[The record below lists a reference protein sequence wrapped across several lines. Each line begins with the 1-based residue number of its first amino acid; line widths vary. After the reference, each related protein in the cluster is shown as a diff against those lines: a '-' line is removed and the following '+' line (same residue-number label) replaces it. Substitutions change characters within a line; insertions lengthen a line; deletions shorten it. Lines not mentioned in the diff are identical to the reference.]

1 LNITLIA
8 GGISAEREVSL
19 SSGRSILKALRENG
33 HIVTVVDPVYGAE
46 KVPEETIFKDN
57 VSKIY
62 PDVHSLQD
70 LKTKS
75 YKNILACFNS
85 DIFENTD
92 IAFIGLH
99 GKFGEDGRIQAILD
113 SRGIKYTGSG
123 VVSSVVAI
131 DKEYSKIVFR
141 QNGILTPDWFVLKKN
156 EDIDISLLTVKINTS
171 FGLPFVVKPCDE
183 GSTVGL
189 TIIRDLNDNTFEEA
203 IRLAFRYSDKILIE
217 RYINGKEITVS
228 VLNNRAYP
236 VIEIRPKDGYYDYHH
251 KYTSGMTE
259 YICPAEIPADIAE
272 KVKEAGLKAH
282 RALDCDVYSRV
293 DFILTEDNTAYCLEV
308 NTLPGMTSLSLVPK
322 SVKAAGIEFNQLIE
336 QIINLSLLKYSNR

>member
-1 LNITLIA
+1 LNIALIA

-19 SSGRSILKALRENG
+19 SSGKSILKALRENG
-33 HIVTVVDPVYGAE
+33 HNVTVVDPVYGAE
-46 KVPEETIFKDN
+46 RVPEETIFKDN

-75 YKNILACFNS
+75 YKNILSCFNS
-85 DIFENTD
+85 EIFDNID

-131 DKEYSKIVFR
+131 DKEFSKIIFR

-156 EDIDISLLTVKINTS
+156 DDIDPVLLKEKINS
-171 FGLPFVVKPCDE
+171 AFGLPIVIKPCDE

-189 TIIRDLNDNTFEEA
+189 TIIRDFNGNSFEEA

-217 RYINGKEITVS
+217 RYIKGKEITVA
-228 VLNNRAYP
+228 VLNNRTYP

-251 KYTSGMTE
+251 KYTPGMTE
-259 YICPAEIPADIAE
+259 YICPAEIPRIIAE
-272 KVKEAGLKAH
+272 NVKETGLKAH
-282 RALDCDVYSRV
+282 RVLDCDVYSRV
-293 DFILTEDNTAYCLEV
+293 DFILSEDNNAYCLEV

-322 SVKAAGIEFNQLIE
+322 SVKAAGMDFNQLIE
-336 QIINLSLLKYSNR
+336 QIINLSLYKYSGR